1 MHLVDININIK
12 YSTIKY
18 TYQNSHF
25 GPPVLWEWWE
35 ASGGRVQGLDIRY
48 WPGVSTSP
56 AQPLTRHLSDV
67 TAQPPGD
74 TTWQITRDM
83 CEAEEQQSGPSLFDI
98 RRYPSIVI
106 CGRLAGVWLASVN
119 EAVFGVIIFL
129 LSSYY
134 LIIILLSGVMAS
146 IHHTSSHCSHYSQG
160 PPSSCRLMAQ
170 LTRMRSCAVRR
181 TPGNLWSL
189 WFHPSQEMWPDFI
202 YSSGHE
208 VAGSWKIVQATHSQ
222 TQLEL
227 QLRTETKKME
237 CWPQSCAVA
246 VVSSISGGARGWSP
260 ESRGWAVW
268 CRGRWRWRTCSPGA
282 TLYSGYTGAGPVS
295 WLHSAAHCT
304 VMPTPRHHSC
314 NVDFVLQKNWNVV

>member
-1 MHLVDININIK
+1 MVDININIK

-25 GPPVLWEWWE
+25 GPPVVWEWWG

-48 WPGVSTSP
+48 WPGVITSP
-56 AQPLTRHLSDV
+56 AQPLTRHMSCHCPATWRHNLTNYPWHVWGATIWTLYSIS
-67 TAQPPGD
+67 GD
-74 TTWQITRDM
+74 TQVV
-83 CEAEEQQSGPSLFDI
+83 F
-98 RRYPSIVI
+98 

-170 LTRMRSCAVRR
+170 LTRMRSCAVKR

-222 TQLEL
+222 TQLQL

-237 CWPQSCAVA
+237 CWPQSCAVV
-246 VVSSISGGARGWSP
+246 VVSSISGGARGWIP

-268 CRGRWRWRTCSPGA
+268 CRGQWRWRTCSPGA
-282 TLYSGYTGAGPVS
+282 TLATLATLVLAPCHGYTLLPTALS
-295 WLHSAAHCT
+295 CRLTLLQCWFCT
-304 VMPTPRHHSC
+304 TKKLKC
-314 NVDFVLQKNWNVV
+314 T

>member
-1 MHLVDININIK
+1 MRVMRSVRRQSARSRYKILAGRHHVT
-12 YSTIKY
+12 STA
-18 TYQNSHF
+18 SH
-25 GPPVLWEWWE
+25 PSHV
-35 ASGGRVQGLDIRY
+35 RCHC
-48 WPGVSTSP
+48 P
-56 AQPLTRHLSDV
+56 ATWRHNLTNYPWHVWGATIWTLCLIS
-67 TAQPPGD
+67 GD
-74 TTWQITRDM
+74 TQVV
-83 CEAEEQQSGPSLFDI
+83 F
-98 RRYPSIVI
+98 

-170 LTRMRSCAVRR
+170 LTRMRSCAVKR

-282 TLYSGYTGAGPVS
+282 TLATLVLAPCHGYT
-295 WLHSAAHCT
+295 LL
-304 VMPTPRHHSC
+304 PTALSC
-314 NVDFVLQKNWNVV
+314 QHPGITLAMLILYYKRTEM